1 MKVCTIGI
9 NILRYEQDIV
19 LLVCKTIE
27 VEPQQ
32 YKSLYQQLK

>member
-9 NILRYEQDIV
+9 NILRYERDIV
-19 LLVCKTIE
+19 LLVCKILE

-32 YKSLYQQLK
+32 YESLYRQLK